1 MQGCVF
7 DQFLPTLYQ
16 LYWKGFNSRVE
27 INNYRNISSATR
39 GKYSIPMVAKM
50 HDKQHINQVKYFEQ
64 KLLRMFQMG
73 RGAFHKIGLIFR
85 FCNVFCRYIP

>member
-7 DQFLPTLYQ
+7 DQFLQTLYQ

-27 INNYRNISSATR
+27 INNYRNISSATSE
-39 GKYSIPMVAKM
+39 KYSIPLVAKM

-64 KLLRMFQMG
+64 KLLRIHVSYRQRSF
-73 RGAFHKIGLIFR
+73 
-85 FCNVFCRYIP
+85 